1 MNPVGPVASATGPS
15 RAPLDPHAIMG
26 PYIIRRILY
35 MIVVLLFVIA
45 ITFLIFFIL
54 PTADPAA
61 LRAGRSP
68 TPETLKAIREQ
79 LGLNHSVPEQFWL
92 YVKGLVLHFDF
103 GNSFINDQD
112 VRGLIFDRLP
122 NTLFLITG
130 AAILWFTFGVL
141 IGTISAVK
149 TGTFLDRA
157 TMTTALVA
165 ISAPVYWLGLV
176 ALYLFATDIGQF
188 PILPGNGAYQDAHG
202 FFAKIPTLILP
213 WIVLASAFAAIYAR
227 LTRSNLIEVM
237 SEDYVRTARAK
248 GLTERRVVIRHGLRA
263 AITPVVTILGL
274 DLGIL
279 VGGAILTESVFG
291 IPGVGRLAYDAIQRG
306 DLATIQGTTLFLA
319 FAVVFMNLLVDILYA
334 FLDPRVRY

>member
-1 MNPVGPVASATGPS
+1 
-15 RAPLDPHAIMG
+15 MG
-26 PYIIRRILY
+26 PYIIRRLLY

-45 ITFLIFFIL
+45 ITFLIFFVL

-68 TPETLKAIREQ
+68 TPETLAAIREQ
-79 LGLNHSVPEQFWL
+79 LGLDKPLPEQFWL
-92 YVKGLVLHFDF
+92 YLKALVLHFDF
-103 GNSFINDQD
+103 GNSFVNNVD
-112 VRGLIFDRLP
+112 VRSLIFDRLP
-122 NTLFLITG
+122 NTLFLISG
-130 AAILWFTFGVL
+130 AAILWFTGGVL

-149 TGTFLDRA
+149 RGTVLDRA
-157 TMTTALVA
+157 AMGTALVA

-176 ALYLFATDIGQF
+176 SLYLFASDIGRF
-188 PILPGNGAYQDAHG
+188 PVFPGSGAYQNAHG

-213 WIVLASAFAAIYAR
+213 WIVLAAAFSAVYAR
-227 LTRSNLIEVM
+227 LTRSNLLEVM

-248 GLTERRVVIRHGLRA
+248 GLTERRVVVRHGLRA
-263 AITPVVTILGL
+263 AITPVVTVLGL

-291 IPGVGRLAYDAIQRG
+291 IPGIGRLSFDAIQRG
-306 DLATIQGTTLFLA
+306 DLVTVQGCTLFLA
-319 FAVVFMNLLVDILYA
+319 FAVVFMNLIVDIFYA

>member
-1 MNPVGPVASATGPS
+1 
-15 RAPLDPHAIMG
+15 MG
-26 PYIIRRILY
+26 AFIIRRIFY
-35 MIVVLLFVIA
+35 SIVVVLFVVA
-45 ITFLIFFIL
+45 ITFLIFYIL
-54 PTADPAA
+54 PSADPAA

-68 TPETLKAIREQ
+68 TPETIAAIRAQ
-79 LGLNHSVPEQFWL
+79 LGLDKPVPEQFWIYL
-92 YVKGLVLHFDF
+92 KNLVLHFDL
-103 GNSFINDQD
+103 GNSFVNNTD
-112 VRGLIFDRLP
+112 VKALVLDRLP
-122 NTLFLITG
+122 NTLFLIAG
-130 AAILWFTFGVL
+130 AAILWFVSGVF

-149 TGTFLDRA
+149 SGTILDRTA
-157 TMTTALVA
+157 MTTALVA

-176 ALYLFATDIGQF
+176 VLYLFASDIGRF
-188 PILPGNGAYQDAHG
+188 PILPGAGAYQDANG

-213 WIVLASAFAAIYAR
+213 WIVLAAAFSAIYAR

-248 GLTERRVVIRHGLRA
+248 GLKERRVVVRHGLRA
-263 AITPVVTILGL
+263 AITPVVTVLGL

-291 IPGVGRLAYDAIQRG
+291 IPGVGRLSFDAIQRG

-319 FAVVFMNLLVDILYA
+319 LAVVVMNLIVDILYA